1 MFEGK
6 YNSAP
11 CPKDTMSHR
20 LLAPFISAR
29 GCPIL
34 GRPFHP
40 TKKRAPLP
48 TVEVSLSHVVHYSPR
63 NKSINGFTAGKALPD
78 HGGRNI
84 RGFGV
89 NPHEAGES
97 FWASRFVTSS

>member
-29 GCPIL
+29 GYPIFGL
-34 GRPFHP
+34 TLSPNKKESPPTDGRGLSVSCS
-40 TKKRAPLP
+40 PLQS
-48 TVEVSLSHVVHYSPR
+48 EEQVHQWIHR
-63 NKSINGFTAGKALPD
+63 GKGAAG
-78 HGGRNI
+78 
-84 RGFGV
+84 
-89 NPHEAGES
+89 S
-97 FWASRFVTSS
+97 W